1 MLNNIPWVEKY
12 RPSLIDDIILDKNN
26 KNIFNNIINTT
37 IFPNLLFYG
46 PPGTGKT
53 TTIINIINQFNKN
66 KINSKSL
73 VIHLNASDD
82 RGIDT
87 IRNQIY
93 QFSISNSLFSNGLK
107 FVILDEIDYMTNSAQ
122 QALKILIQ
130 SSNNIVFCLIC
141 NYISKIDKSIQNEC
155 LHFKFNKLPQ
165 EKIISFLNK
174 INISEN
180 LNLTNNNLIYIQK
193 KFNSDIR
200 SMINYMQSNQYNI
213 HKFFYISDNIYIN
226 LIDNI
231 INKDY
236 DIILNTINN
245 IILYNK
251 LDIKT
256 FIIYFINFIISNYS
270 KYVTTDFLNTF
281 EFIIHLDENYY
292 YNNLL
297 NYFIISI
304 QKFIY

>member
-1 MLNNIPWVEKY
+1 MSNNIPWVEKY
-12 RPSLIDDIILDKNN
+12 RPSIIDDIILDKYN
-26 KNIFNNIINTT
+26 KTIFNTIIKTHN
-37 IFPNLLFYG
+37 FPNLLFYG

-53 TTIINIINQFNKN
+53 TTIINIINEYNKN

-107 FVILDEIDYMTNSAQ
+107 FVILDEIDYMTTSAQ
-122 QALKILIQ
+122 QALKFLIQ

-155 LHFKFNKLPQ
+155 IHFKFNKLPQ
-165 EKIISFLNK
+165 EKIINFLNK

-180 LNLTNNNLIYIQK
+180 LNLTNNNLMYIQK
-193 KFNSDIR
+193 KFKSDIR

-213 HKFFYISDNIYIN
+213 NHFSYISNDIYLK

-231 INKDY
+231 INKNNDKILEIINK
-236 DIILNTINN
+236 IILNNN
-245 IILYNK
+245 IDLK
-251 LDIKT
+251 S
-256 FIIYFINFIISNYS
+256 FVIYFANFIINNNN
-270 KYVTTDFLNTF
+270 KYVTPELLSTF
-281 EFIIHLDENYY
+281 EFIIHLDEKYY
-292 YNNLL
+292 YDNLL
-297 NYFIISI
+297 NYFIVSI